1 MRRRDFIKIIA
12 GAAAAWPLAARA
24 QQPAVPVIGFLNST
38 TAATTAYRVAA
49 FQRGLNEAGFA
60 EGRNVAIEF
69 RFAEGDFHRLPALAA
84 DLVGRRVAVIV
95 TDYPSAATAKAVT
108 STIPIVF
115 VVGADPVEGGLVG
128 SVKRPGGNVTGVT
141 FFSAPVI
148 AKRLELLHTLLPK
161 PAVVA
166 LLMDTNQRS
175 QSANAQVR
183 DVEAAARAL
192 GRHTLLVQASTENEI
207 DAAFATI
214 GQTGAGALF
223 AGTSAS
229 YTSHRRKLVALADR
243 HALPASYHLRE
254 FVQEGGLMSYGASD
268 TEAFRRGGLYVGRI
282 LKGERPAE
290 MPVELPTKY
299 ELVINL
305 RTARTL
311 RLEIPPGLHALA
323 DEVIE

>member
-1 MRRRDFIKIIA
+1 MKRREFITFLG
-12 GAAAAWPLAARA
+12 GAAIWPPVARA
-24 QQPAVPVIGFLNST
+24 QQSMVPVIGFLNST
-38 TAATTAYRVAA
+38 TAATASYRLAA
-49 FQRGLNEAGFA
+49 FRQGLNEAGLVD
-60 EGRNVAIEF
+60 GRNVAIEL
-69 RFAEGDFHRLPALAA
+69 RFAEGDFDRLPPMVA
-84 DLVGRRVAVIV
+84 DLVDRRVAVIV
-95 TDYPSAATAKAVT
+95 TDYPSARTVKAAT
-108 STIPIVF
+108 STVPIVF
-115 VVGADPVEGGLVG
+115 VAGADPVEGGLVG
-128 SVKRPGGNVTGVT
+128 SLKQPGGNVTGVT

-148 AKRLELLHTLLPK
+148 AKRLELLHTLLPQ

-166 LLMDTNQRS
+166 LLMDPNPRS
-175 QSANAQVR
+175 LSAQAQMR

-207 DAAFATI
+207 DAAFAAI
-214 GQTGAGALF
+214 AQARASALF
-223 AGTSAS
+223 VGTSAF
-229 YTSHRRKLVALADR
+229 YTSHRRKLVALADL
-243 HALPASYHLRE
+243 HALPTSYHLRE

-282 LKGERPAE
+282 LKGEKPAE

-311 RLEIPPGLHALA
+311 RLEIPPRLRALA

>member
-1 MRRRDFIKIIA
+1 
-12 GAAAAWPLAARA
+12 
-24 QQPAVPVIGFLNST
+24 
-38 TAATTAYRVAA
+38 
-49 FQRGLNEAGFA
+49 LNEAGFA